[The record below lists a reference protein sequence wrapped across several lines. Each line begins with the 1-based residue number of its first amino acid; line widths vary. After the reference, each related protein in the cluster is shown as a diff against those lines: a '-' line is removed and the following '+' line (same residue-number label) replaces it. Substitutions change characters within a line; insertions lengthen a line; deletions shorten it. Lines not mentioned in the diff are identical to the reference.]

1 MLDLLSR
8 DRCFV
13 VAEAGTA
20 HMGSV
25 KRAYVLAYEAY
36 KAGADSVKFQWFT
49 PTVSKESMF
58 CWMDGDEDRVE
69 RWRQSA
75 LKLFEWRDV
84 KRYCD
89 KLGIML
95 LASCFEH
102 ETVKWLRELD
112 IQATKVAS
120 RAAKMFPYGDGVEPY
135 LVSDGMLKLGDRL
148 VMPGVK
154 DAQFMQCEANYP
166 STTPWNGKNF
176 GFSDHSG
183 EPFLAIYAIA
193 HGLKLLEVHFKVD
206 GIDAGPDE
214 PACLDTGDLDI
225 ICQARDCY
233 AKGND
238 S

>member
-13 VAEAGTA
+13 IAEAGTA
-20 HMGSV
+20 HMGCV
-25 KRAYVLAYEAY
+25 KRAYVLAYEAH

-49 PTVSKESMF
+49 PNVSKDTMF
-58 CWMDGDEDRVE
+58 CWMEGDKKRVK

-75 LKLFEWRDV
+75 MDLYKWRDV

-102 ETVKWLRELD
+102 ETVKWLKELD

-120 RAAKMFPYGDGVEPY
+120 RAAKTFPYWDGVSPY
-135 LVSDGMLKLGDRL
+135 LVSDGMFK
-148 VMPGVK
+148 PGNFVK
-154 DAQFMQCEANYP
+154 IPSAAQFYMMQCEANYP
-166 STTPWNGKNF
+166 STMPWNGKSF

-206 GIDAGPDE
+206 GIDAGPDD
-214 PACLDTGDLDI
+214 PVCLNTGELDI
-225 ICQARDCY
+225 VCQARDCY
-233 AKGND
+233 AEG
-238 S
+238 SSE

>member
-8 DRCFV
+8 DRCFII
-13 VAEAGTA
+13 AEAGTA

-25 KRAYVLAYEAY
+25 KRAYVLAYEAH

-49 PTVSKESMF
+49 PNVSKDTMF
-58 CWMDGDEDRVE
+58 CWMEGDKKRVK

-75 LKLFEWRDV
+75 MDLYKWRDV

-89 KLGIML
+89 KLGIIL

-102 ETVKWLRELD
+102 ETVKWLKELD

-120 RAAKMFPYGDGVEPY
+120 RAVMNFPYDKAPEPF
-135 LVSDGMLKLGDRL
+135 LISTGMLR
-148 VMPGVK
+148 PGMIMRSPQIEPV
-154 DAQFMQCEANYP
+154 FLQCESNYP
-166 STTPWNGKNF
+166 STTPWDGKHT

-206 GIDAGPDE
+206 GIDAGPDD
-214 PACLDTGDLDI
+214 PACLDTGALEI
-225 ICQARDCY
+225 VCQARDCY
-233 AKGND
+233 AEKETA
-238 S
+238 

>member
-8 DRCFV
+8 DRCYV

-25 KRAYVLAYEAY
+25 KRAYTLVGAAHR
-36 KAGADSVKFQWFT
+36 AGADSVKFQWFT

-75 LKLFEWRDV
+75 LDLDEWRDV

-135 LVSDGMLKLGDRL
+135 LVSDGMFKPGNF
-148 VMPGVK
+148 VKMPSA
-154 DAQFMQCEANYP
+154 AQFYMMQCEANYP
-166 STTPWNGKNF
+166 STTPWNGKSF

-183 EPFLAIYAIA
+183 GPFLAIYAIA

-206 GIDAGPDE
+206 GFDAGPDE
-214 PACLDTGDLDI
+214 PACLDTEALAI

-233 AKGND
+233 AEG
-238 S
+238 SSE

>member
-13 VAEAGTA
+13 IGEAGTA
-20 HMGSV
+20 HMGCV
-25 KRAYVLAYEAY
+25 KRAYVLAYEAH

-49 PTVSKESMF
+49 PTVRKDTMF
-58 CWMDGDEDRVE
+58 CWMEGDKKRVK

-75 LKLFEWRDV
+75 MDLYKWRDV

-102 ETVKWLRELD
+102 ETVKWLKELD

-120 RAAKMFPYGDGVEPY
+120 RAAKTFPYWDGVSPY
-135 LVSDGMLKLGDRL
+135 LVSDGMFKPGDF
-148 VMPGVK
+148 VK
-154 DAQFMQCEANYP
+154 IPSADQFYIMQCESNYP
-166 STTPWNGKNF
+166 STAPWDGKSF

-206 GIDAGPDE
+206 GIDAGPDD
-214 PACLDTGDLDI
+214 PVCLNTGELDI
-225 ICQARDCY
+225 VCQARDCY
-233 AKGND
+233 AEG
-238 S
+238 SSE